1 MKLCDKNYYILMLS
15 LLHFSNTFYP
25 MSIEAKSSIPM
36 SVKDKLNFLMKCDF

>member
-15 LLHFSNTFYP
+15 LLHFSSTFP